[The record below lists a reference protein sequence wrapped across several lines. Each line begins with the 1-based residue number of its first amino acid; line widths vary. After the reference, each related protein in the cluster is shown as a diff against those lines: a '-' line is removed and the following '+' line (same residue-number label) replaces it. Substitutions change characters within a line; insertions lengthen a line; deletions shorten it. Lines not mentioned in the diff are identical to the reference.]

1 VAAAGAT
8 APSAPANERAISARA
23 ARLELRF
30 CDFVMCLILFP
41 AGFLPD
47 DRVDK
52 TVIDQVATP
61 VPAPLVALWSK

>member
-1 VAAAGAT
+1 
-8 APSAPANERAISARA
+8 
-23 ARLELRF
+23 
-30 CDFVMCLILFP
+30 MCLILFP